1 MEDAAMPHALPQRW
15 VPAVFMRGGTSKGL
29 FFHVGDLPADPAD
42 RDRLLLAALG
52 SPDPFGRQLDGMG
65 GGVSSLSKAAVIG
78 PPSRPEA
85 DVDYTFAQV
94 AVDRPVVDLGANCGN
109 LSSAV
114 GPFAVD
120 QGRCPRPDG
129 PALVR
134 IHNTNTGGLIHARFA
149 VRGGCAETRGDLAIA
164 GVAGTGAPVRLDFLD
179 PGGARTGRLLPT
191 GRPVDEVELDGAGR
205 FRLSLVDAANPAVFV
220 AADELGLDG
229 TESPDQL
236 EARPEV
242 MALLDRLRRLAG
254 VSMGLAPDPE
264 AVELANPK
272 IAVLCPPRPFR
283 TLDGRLV
290 AAADHDVGVR
300 MLSME
305 RAHRA
310 VPVTGALGLGVACR
324 VAGTVAQAVAATPA
338 TAGDPVRVGS
348 PSGVVRVA
356 AQVVETADGWRA
368 ESASLYRTART
379 LMRGEVAVPA
389 G

>member
-1 MEDAAMPHALPQRW
+1 MSQRW

-29 FFHVGDLPADPAD
+29 FFHTGDLPADPGE

-65 GGVSSLSKAAVIG
+65 GGISSLSKAAVIG
-78 PPSRPEA
+78 PPTRPGA

-120 QGRCPRPDG
+120 QGLCPRPDG

-134 IHNTNTGGLIHARFA
+134 IHNTNTGRLLQASFA
-149 VRGGCAETRGDLAIA
+149 VRDGRAETRGELAIP

-191 GRPVDEVELDGAGR
+191 GRPVDEVDLDGAGR

-220 AADELGLDG
+220 AAAALGLDG
-229 TESPDQL
+229 TESPDEL

-242 MALLDRLRRLAG
+242 MALLDRLRRRAG
-254 VSMGLAPDPE
+254 VLMGLAAAPG

-272 IAVLCPPRPFR
+272 IAVLSPPRPFR

-310 VPVTGALGLGVACR
+310 VPVTGALCLGVACR
-324 VAGTVAQAVAATPA
+324 VAGTVAQEVAA
-338 TAGDPVRVGS
+338 
-348 PSGVVRVA
+348 
-356 AQVVETADGWRA
+356 
-368 ESASLYRTART
+368 
-379 LMRGEVAVPA
+379 
-389 G
+389 